1 MQFHIVCLTLR
12 VCVLQ
17 YCDSKVLGNG
27 GHSNNAHNVHYETF
41 TVVLCCATVLSCS
54 LSYLVHVFTNR
65 WNFYTE
71 I

>member
-1 MQFHIVCLTLR
+1 MQFHIVCLTLQ

-17 YCDSKVLGNG
+17 NCDSKDLGTG
-27 GHSNNAHNVHYETF
+27 GHSNNAQNVHYETF
-41 TVVLCCATVLSCS
+41 TVVLCSATVLSCS
-54 LSYLVHVFTNR
+54 LFYLVHDFTNR